1 MSTGKRLA
9 KRSILGT
16 RVASLGIDGYYYPG
30 MIQAMKTQEDGGIGG
45 GVMPNRYSVRFD
57 DGRRVVEF
65 LEKDIIGPGFEAIGS
80 VQLQVGQT
88 VYVTH
93 CQREIRGIVVRH
105 DFETQDVIIKIN
117 EVSKSTHLSEPLG
130 IQFVYDIASSFV
142 PKKISKI
149 FTVSKNSTFLKLKN
163 RSFFFK

>member
-16 RVASLGIDGYYYPG
+16 RVATLGSDGFYYPG

-45 GVMPNRYSVRFD
+45 SVMPNRYSVRLD
-57 DGRRVVEF
+57 DGRKVVEF
-65 LEKDIIGPGFEAIGS
+65 LENDIVGPGFKSVGS

-93 CQREIRGIVVRH
+93 CQREMRGTVVRH
-105 DFETQDVIIKIN
+105 DFETQDVILQIN
-117 EVSKSTHLSEPLG
+117 EVGLLLLLLDAQNHLNDPWDFILL
-130 IQFVYDIASSFV
+130 DN
-142 PKKISKI
+142 KIRLRQKI
-149 FTVSKNSTFLKLKN
+149 P
-163 RSFFFK
+163 

>member
-1 MSTGKRLA
+1 MITVRFKCKKSYHNTMSTGKRLA

-16 RVASLGIDGYYYPG
+16 RVASLGQDGYFYPG

-65 LEKDIIGPGFEAIGS
+65 LEKDIIGPGFENISS
-80 VQLQVGQT
+80 VQLQVGQI

-93 CQREIRGIVVRH
+93 CQREIRGTVVRH
-105 DFETQDVIIKIN
+105 DFETQDVILQIN
-117 EVSKSTHLSEPLG
+117 EVSTKAFPDS
-130 IQFVYDIASSFV
+130 FANVYIH
-142 PKKISKI
+142 
-149 FTVSKNSTFLKLKN
+149 
-163 RSFFFK
+163 

>member
-16 RVASLGIDGYYYPG
+16 RVASLGQDGYFYPG

-65 LEKDIIGPGFEAIGS
+65 LEKDIIGPGFENISS
-80 VQLQVGQT
+80 VQLQVGQI

-93 CQREIRGIVVRH
+93 CQREIRGTVVRH
-105 DFETQDVIIKIN
+105 DFETQDVILQIN
-117 EVSKSTHLSEPLG
+117 EVSTKSIFNHIYKPLQSNNRYISYILLS
-130 IQFVYDIASSFV
+130 VYIKS
-142 PKKISKI
+142 
-149 FTVSKNSTFLKLKN
+149 
-163 RSFFFK
+163 

>member
-16 RVASLGIDGYYYPG
+16 RVATLGSDGFYYPG

-57 DGRRVVEF
+57 DGRKVVEF
-65 LEKDIIGPGFEAIGS
+65 LENDIVGPGFKSVGS

-93 CQREIRGIVVRH
+93 CQREMKGTVVRH
-105 DFETQDVIIKIN
+105 DFETQDVILQIN
-117 EVSKSTHLSEPLG
+117 EVGLFLLPLDAQSHLYSKRFK
-130 IQFVYDIASSFV
+130 IQVVVKYV
-142 PKKISKI
+142 
-149 FTVSKNSTFLKLKN
+149 
-163 RSFFFK
+163 